1 MEDKKNELDKSRRVG
16 GGTWRNTFPDYTRVH
31 HRATHRYSYTHTQ
44 FAQVLFLVLASLQR
58 SDKALE
64 GEDGG
69 KNTEQEGMERI
80 RNDGK
85 LEKRCF
91 RGKRDH
97 KRQLREN
104 NILQV
109 MRHAHTSVHARTTQC
124 SHL

>member
-1 MEDKKNELDKSRRVG
+1 MG

-31 HRATHRYSYTHTQ
+31 HTALHRHIYTDTHTHTHK
-44 FAQVLFLVLASLQR
+44 FAQVLFLVLAPLQR
-58 SDKALE
+58 RDKALE
-64 GEDGG
+64 GEEWK

-109 MRHAHTSVHARTTQC
+109 MRHAHTIAHAWTTQC

>member
-1 MEDKKNELDKSRRVG
+1 MDKADEWAVERGETPSQ
-16 GGTWRNTFPDYTRVH
+16 TTPECTTEHYTDI
-31 HRATHRYSYTHTQ
+31 YIYTHTHIHK
-44 FAQVLFLVLASLQR
+44 FAQVLFLVLAPLQR
-58 SDKALE
+58 RDKALE
-64 GEDGG
+64 GEEWK

-91 RGKRDH
+91 RGERDH

-109 MRHAHTSVHARTTQC
+109 MRHAHTSAHARTTQC